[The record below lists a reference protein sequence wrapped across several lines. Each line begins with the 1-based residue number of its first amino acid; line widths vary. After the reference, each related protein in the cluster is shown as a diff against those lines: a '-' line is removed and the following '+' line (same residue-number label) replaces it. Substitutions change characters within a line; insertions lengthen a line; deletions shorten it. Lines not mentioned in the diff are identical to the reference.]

1 MILYFADRQ
10 LNILGQ
16 ASTELPKGLTVTGD
30 LKAEEIE
37 TGISTFECYI
47 PFDKKTRGHVENCAE
62 VGNYLLRSHNGENEF
77 YTIVDAEVDTKKQQV
92 YIYAENDGMDLLNEV
107 FGEYEAD
114 KAYSI
119 DHYINKFAAGSG
131 FQIGI
136 NEAKGLTR
144 KLSWDG
150 EETATARIASVATQ
164 FDGCEISFSFD
175 VDGLVVTKKYIN
187 IYKQR
192 GKDVSIPLRLNKEI
206 DSIVTT
212 KSIAN
217 LATALQCEGGTPDEA
232 ENPIT
237 LKGYKYDDGDFYV
250 DGTVLKS
257 RTALKQWRRLLWK
270 EDGTTQS
277 GGHIVKLYSYDT
289 TSQKTLCAHAIT
301 ELKKLRDIEVNYE
314 IDIKELPDT
323 VKIGDRVNIVDDA
336 GELYVSARVLKLATS
351 VVDQEH
357 TATLGEYLIK
367 SSGISQKVAE
377 LAAEFAKN
385 TKSAAKA
392 LSISTAAKATAENAQ
407 AVADEAAAGAEVA
420 QTKADEAKTAAD
432 SATESAEAAQT
443 AANAAQAAVG
453 EVVGNVSSL
462 EKTVTEA
469 KSAANNAHLAA
480 ETAET
485 KADEAKAAAL
495 QAQADA
501 ETAANAAGKA
511 QTAADIAISKADEA
525 KNTANIAKTNA
536 DNAIVTAA
544 AAKLDAEQAE
554 KDVKK
559 FENELATT
567 TKTLKASYARKTDL
581 TETEEKLQTQI
592 SENAAKIEST
602 AYKFKVIDETANDA
616 SDKVEA
622 AQNAAALAQQ
632 QANEAATYANTAQ
645 TEADTARTV
654 ADNAQAEADTARI
667 AAETARAV
675 ADQAE
680 ADLKAAKIDLVT
692 VQARADATEAEIV
705 AAQQAVNLAQAA
717 ADKAIADAEAAQL
730 LAESAQEVANNAVW
744 NAEKAQAEADKAAE
758 QAELAQQIA
767 DQVKGDAQAAQ
778 QTANEAI
785 EIANN
790 AQATADA
797 AKATA
802 DSAQATADAARTAA
816 ESAKYNAK
824 NIKSEMEQAA
834 ADLVTA
840 QARLDSVRA
849 DAEAT
854 ADQIAEAEAA
864 VQTAQT
870 NATNA
875 ETAYNEAQAAAD
887 AAESEANIAQINAD
901 NARTAAN
908 EAQLAAS
915 EAQTLADIAKGIAA
929 ALCKRTV
936 EVESKIVQ
944 TAEQIEM
951 RVREVNTTL
960 NDNEERISE
969 AESLI
974 KQLADSISMLVT
986 DGNGTSL
993 MTQTENGWTFS
1004 TTQIQSA
1011 VNSTSQSL
1019 DDLIKQFGSVGAA
1032 VAALEQGLADIGSK
1046 TNNVHIGAYDY
1057 KNELGEE
1064 TTEPS
1069 IELWQENLD
1078 DPEADIYKLVITNK
1092 RILFKIGSNEPT
1104 RITPD
1109 GLATENITIENEL
1122 RQTNEGVEGQ
1132 WVWAVRANGN
1142 YGLLWK
1148 EGDE

>member
-37 TGISTFECYI
+37 TGVTTFECYI
-47 PFDKKTRGHVENCAE
+47 PFDKKTRNLVESYAE

-77 YTIVDAEVDTKKQQV
+77 YTIIDSEIDTKKQQV
-92 YIYAENDGMDLLNEV
+92 YIYAENDGMDLLNEI

-164 FDGCEISFSFD
+164 FGGCEISFSFD

-206 DSIVTT
+206 DSIITT

-232 ENPIT
+232 EKPIT

-270 EDGTTQS
+270 DDGTTQS

-289 TSQKTLCAHAIT
+289 TSQQTLCSHAIT
-301 ELKKLRDIEVNYE
+301 ELKKIRDIEVNYE
-314 IDIKELPDT
+314 IDIKELPDN

-336 GELYVSARVLKLATS
+336 GELYVSARVLKLTTS

-367 SSGISQKVAE
+367 SSGISQKVAD

-392 LSISTAAKATAENAQ
+392 LSVSTAAKAVAENAQ
-407 AVADEAAAGAEVA
+407 AVADEAAAGVSAA
-420 QTKADEAKTAAD
+420 QAKADEAKAAAET
-432 SATESAEAAQT
+432 ATESATAAQT

-453 EVVGNVSSL
+453 AVVESVSSL

-469 KSAANNAHLAA
+469 ENAANNAHLAA

-485 KADEAKAAAL
+485 KAGEAKAAAL

-501 ETAANAAGKA
+501 QAAANAAGNA
-511 QTAADIAISKADEA
+511 QTAANSAISKSDEA
-525 KNTANIAKTNA
+525 KNTAEIAKANA
-536 DNAIVTAA
+536 ANAIATAA

-554 KDVKK
+554 KDIKK

-581 TETEEKLQTQI
+581 TEAEEKLQTQI

-602 AYKFKVIDETANDA
+602 AYKFKVIDETTNDA
-616 SDKVEA
+616 ADKVEA

-632 QANEAATYANTAQ
+632 QANEAATYANAAQ
-645 TEADTARTV
+645 TEADTARTA
-654 ADNAQAEADTARI
+654 ADNAQAEADTAKI

-680 ADLKAAKIDLVT
+680 ADLKAAKIDLAT
-692 VQARADATEAEIV
+692 VEARADATEAEIV
-705 AAQQAVNLAQAA
+705 AAQQAVNLAQNA

-744 NAEKAQAEADKAAE
+744 NAEKAQAEAEKAAE

-767 DQVKGDAQAAQ
+767 DQVKGNAQAAQ
-778 QTANEAI
+778 QTANDAI

-797 AKATA
+797 AKAAA
-802 DSAQATADAARTAA
+802 DSAQATADAAKNAA
-816 ESAKYNAK
+816 DSAKYDAKNAK
-824 NIKSEMEQAA
+824 SAMEQAA
-834 ADLVTA
+834 TDLATA
-840 QARLDSVRA
+840 QTRLDSVRA

-854 ADQIAEAEAA
+854 AEQLAEAEAA
-864 VQTAQT
+864 VQTALT

-875 ETAYNEAQAAAD
+875 ETAYTEAQAAANT
-887 AAESEANIAQINAD
+887 AESAANEAQAKAD
-901 NARTAAN
+901 NAKTAAN

-944 TAEQIEM
+944 TADQIEM
-951 RVREVNTTL
+951 RVREVSTTL
-960 NDNEERISE
+960 NDNEERITE

-986 DGNGTSL
+986 DGNGASL
-993 MTQTENGWTFS
+993 MKQTANGWTFS
-1004 TTQIQSA
+1004 TTQIQDT
-1011 VNSTSQSL
+1011 VNSTASTL
-1019 DDLIKQFGSVGAA
+1019 DELIKEFGSVEAAIEALNQAVSNIGLKTEYVNIGTYTYTDKQGA
-1032 VAALEQGLADIGSK
+1032 EQTEPCI
-1046 TNNVHIGAYDY
+1046 
-1057 KNELGEE
+1057 ELGE
-1064 TTEPS
+1064 S
-1069 IELWQENLD
+1069 DSVFKVL
-1078 DPEADIYKLVITNK
+1078 ITNTQ
-1092 RILFKIGSNEPT
+1092 IMFKEGSSLPT
-1104 RITPD
+1104 RIDTD
-1109 GLATENITIENEL
+1109 GLATENITVENEF
-1122 RQTNEGVEGQ
+1122 RQTNEDVKGQ

-1148 EGDE
+1148 GADE